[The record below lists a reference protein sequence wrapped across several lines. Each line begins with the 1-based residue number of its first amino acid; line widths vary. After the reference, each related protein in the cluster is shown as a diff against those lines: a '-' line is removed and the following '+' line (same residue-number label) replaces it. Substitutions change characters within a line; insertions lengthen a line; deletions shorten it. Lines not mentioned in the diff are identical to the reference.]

1 MKNLDFYAGYHL
13 FPTKYY
19 LTFYARPFFEKNNG
33 YLSIG
38 KRAHGTK
45 RLDSFN

>member
-19 LTFYARPFFEKNNG
+19 LTFYARPFFEKTMDTH
-33 YLSIG
+33 LLG
-38 KRAHGTK
+38 KVSSAAYFT
-45 RLDSFN
+45 LFTY